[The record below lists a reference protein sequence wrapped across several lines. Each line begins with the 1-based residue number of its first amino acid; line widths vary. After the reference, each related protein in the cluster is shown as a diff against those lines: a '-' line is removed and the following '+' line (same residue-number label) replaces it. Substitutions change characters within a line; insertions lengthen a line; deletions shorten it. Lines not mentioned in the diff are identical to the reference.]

1 MTKSNTNFQEEN
13 ATLCPIN
20 LTEELIGSLS
30 NATIVETCKMIGF
43 RENEKTALD
52 WISYYLQT
60 SCTCLKN
67 SCKTSNKAVLTCIA
81 NIFLTLD
88 LDIMAFEYYVL
99 YYGDFN
105 HGSCPEEI
113 DEIWAKAK
121 EMPIGTTC
129 LLCCGKNTD
138 DKLAKSCCTSR
149 I

>member
-1 MTKSNTNFQEEN
+1 MTKSKTNFQEEN
-13 ATLCPIN
+13 AILCPIN
-20 LTEELIGSLS
+20 LAKELMGSLS
-30 NATIVETCKMIGF
+30 KATIIETCKITGF
-43 RENEKTALD
+43 RETEKAALD
-52 WISYYLQT
+52 WISYYLQI

-88 LDIMAFEYYVL
+88 LDITAFEYYVL